1 MTKQKCRFKRPDK
14 AGEQGVNQIMYGVL
28 EMLDLERDMT
38 DFSNQDYS
46 NDDEESDYY
55 EDADEEWGNSF

>member
-1 MTKQKCRFKRPDK
+1 
-14 AGEQGVNQIMYGVL
+14 MYGVL
-28 EMLDLERDMT
+28 EMLDLERDMIELS
-38 DFSNQDYS
+38 DLDYN